1 MLQISF
7 IKDNKEALIK
17 GLLKK
22 KHASAEEDVNQVL
35 VLDENRI
42 SIQQQM
48 DTSLAESNKKA
59 KEIGALMKQ
68 GKKEEAEDAKKIAQE
83 LREASNK
90 LKEDL
95 KGAEDALTNLLY
107 KIPNAPHESVPEG
120 NSEEDNIEIS
130 RNIIEVNLN

>member
-83 LREASNK
+83 LIEASNK
-90 LKEDL
+90 LKE
-95 KGAEDALTNLLY
+95 
-107 KIPNAPHESVPEG
+107 
-120 NSEEDNIEIS
+120 
-130 RNIIEVNLN
+130 